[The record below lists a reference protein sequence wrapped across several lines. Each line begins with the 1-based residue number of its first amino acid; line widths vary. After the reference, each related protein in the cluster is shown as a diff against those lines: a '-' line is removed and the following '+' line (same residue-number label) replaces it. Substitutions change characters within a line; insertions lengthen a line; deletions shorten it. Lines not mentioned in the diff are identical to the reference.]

1 MKTLLRLSSLLI
13 VLTLLLTACRSN
25 EVVTANNA
33 TANDVSFVKKDFME
47 IVNKNVLK
55 TQYVTSKLKFSA
67 KLGGQ
72 KVSIG
77 GSLKMKRDDVIRIQL
92 VALGIMEAGRLEFTK
107 DYVLIM
113 DRVNKQYVK
122 ASYDD
127 IEFLRANGIN
137 FYTLQ
142 ALFWNELFQPGR
154 QKPSAGDFT
163 ATSVNDSVTV
173 GYEKGKLSYQW
184 NVNRK
189 TGYILSANVRPKKQG
204 STDTQM
210 DWSYGSFKTLK
221 KQKFPTDMQVNVKAR
236 GKSLQIG
243 LALSSLGTD
252 DDWDLRTTVSKKYKE
267 VDAEDIFR
275 KLMKL

>member
-1 MKTLLRLSSLLI
+1 MKIIRKLWSVFV
-13 VLTLLLTACRSN
+13 VLTVLLTACHTK
-25 EVVTANNA
+25 ETVTIDNPGA
-33 TANDVSFVKKDFME
+33 TDASFVQKDFME
-47 IVNKNVLK
+47 VVNQNMLK
-55 TQYVTSKLKFSA
+55 TQYVTSKLKFTA

-72 KVSIG
+72 KVSVG

-92 VALGIMEAGRLEFTK
+92 VALGILEAGRLEFTK
-107 DYVLIM
+107 DYVLFM
-113 DRVNKQYVK
+113 DRMNKQYVK

-154 QKPSAGDFT
+154 QKPSMGDFT
-163 ATSVNDSVTV
+163 ATSANDSVTV
-173 GYEKGKLSYQW
+173 AYRKGKLQYQW
-184 NVNRK
+184 LANRN
-189 TGYILSANVRPKKQG
+189 TGQILTANVRHQKQ
-204 STDTQM
+204 DTTGAQL
-210 DWSYGSFKTLK
+210 DWNYGTFKPLK
-221 KQKFPTDMQVNVKAR
+221 KQKFPTDMQVLVKAK

-243 LALSSLGTD
+243 LTLSSLDTD
-252 DDWDLRTTVSKKYKE
+252 DDWETRTAVSKKYTK